1 MTSLQEY
8 IEEFRDIGRSLGIT
22 GQSVEVLSH
31 LLANAVFISEMENAT
46 YMKESSLEKCSL
58 LNSKIQHCVDN
69 MYSVYR
75 GACPRAIIKFK
86 PLKYMTLNPYDKIIT
101 SQKFSIYFLGYWKE
115 GEGWIYSNKT
125 YYPNETPEKI
135 ICLLAK
141 ETASISKEINSKNTY
156 YVECTEDSLSD
167 DCYVTIQGNKVP
179 RTRIFAEH
187 ILEHSVFDL
196 TLPSYGS
203 RLFFANYYKDTVE
216 RDSQEIMPMTEK
228 SVIGATY
235 FKYSTLDTYNE
246 VELERVKLQGGELVD
261 FDEGELISLTG
272 GEDTEQYAKGLY
284 YVEALSRDDSG
295 TIHYKANRDRYVN
308 SIIRSN
314 SDIGV
319 VLEETFP
326 DRVKSGGTNYV
337 FSTSAGFSSID
348 IYYIPI
354 NDNNL
359 LKDDE
364 TKTFG
369 EEKRAYYIITDVIS
383 VKKGV
388 KYIANFNIS
397 IDLFENASEDWMKLI
412 GEEILKEGYARKF
425 NVTFDSDTLE
435 EIRTLISKLSNVKKI
450 TQLDLTVM
458 DENNVPYQGEINPEI
473 SYFDITFSIA
483 TTVRV

>member
-8 IEEFRDIGRSLGIT
+8 IEEFRGIGKSLGIT

-86 PLKYMTLNPYDKIIT
+86 PLKYMTFKPYDKIIT
-101 SQKFSIYFLGYWKE
+101 SQKFSIYYLGYWNGKE
-115 GEGWIYSNKT
+115 WEYSAKT
-125 YYPNETPEKI
+125 YYPNENPEKI

-141 ETASISKEINSKNTY
+141 ETATISKEINSKNTY

-167 DCYVTIQGNKVP
+167 DCYVDIQGARAK

-203 RLFFANYYKDTVE
+203 RLFFANYYKDTVG
-216 RDSQEIMPMTEK
+216 RDSQDIMPMTEK
-228 SVIGATY
+228 TVVDATY

-246 VELERVKLQGGELVD
+246 VELERIKLQGGELTD
-261 FDEGELISLTG
+261 FDEDELITLTG
-272 GEDTEQYAKGLY
+272 GEDTEQFAKGLY

-326 DRVKSGGTNYV
+326 ERVKSGGTNYV
-337 FSTSAGFSSID
+337 FSTSAGYSSID

-354 NDNNL
+354 DDNNL
-359 LKDDE
+359 LKE
-364 TKTFG
+364 EEAESFG
-369 EEKRAYYIITDVIS
+369 IEKRAYYIITDVIS
-383 VKKGV
+383 VKKGI

-397 IDLFENASEDWMKLI
+397 IDLFENANEDWMTLI
-412 GEEILKEGYARKF
+412 GQEILKEGYARKF
-425 NVTFDSDTLE
+425 NVSFDTNTIE

-450 TQLDLTVM
+450 TQLDLTIL
-458 DENNVPYQGEINPEI
+458 DENNVPYQGEINHEI